1 MTTTRTFY
9 LGSALG
15 DNRVDQRVRVLDH
28 DEVTL
33 TSKVEFLDGFRAVV
47 PTVDLVS
54 REDMRHMSAK
64 NNITVTFTHAQI
76 EVLHSA
82 LSLALNDP
90 DWAVM
95 LGSHRDFQTLARAAD
110 RVMDARN
117 STASAR
123 PISGRAGKSLDTQ

>member
-1 MTTTRTFY
+1 M
-9 LGSALG
+9 S
-15 DNRVDQRVRVLDH
+15 NRDV
-28 DEVTL
+28 
-33 TSKVEFLDGFRAVV
+33 
-47 PTVDLVS
+47 
-54 REDMRHMSAK
+54 
-64 NNITVTFTHAQI
+64 TVTFTHAQI

-117 STASAR
+117 
-123 PISGRAGKSLDTQ
+123 AGSIRDDKEDES